1 MSIRQVLLVDDETDF
16 VTTLA
21 ERLRLRGIGAQTVS
35 SGEDALSELAGGV
48 FDVMVLDVKMPGMDG
63 LDLLRLVRKKHPDL
77 PVILLSGHGSTR
89 DGMEGM
95 RLGASDYLVKPVDIE
110 ELMDRMSEAVARG
123 TVQ

>member
-1 MSIRQVLLVDDETDF
+1 MTTKRVLLVDDETDF

-21 ERLRLRGIGAQTVS
+21 ERLRLRGMGAETVS
-35 SGEDALSELAGGV
+35 NGVDALAALGGGG
-48 FDVMVLDVKMPGMDG
+48 FDLMVLDVKMPGMDG
-63 LDLLRLVRKKHPDL
+63 LDLLRLVRRQYPTL

-110 ELMDRMSEAVARG
+110 ELMDRMAEAMARG
-123 TVQ
+123 TV